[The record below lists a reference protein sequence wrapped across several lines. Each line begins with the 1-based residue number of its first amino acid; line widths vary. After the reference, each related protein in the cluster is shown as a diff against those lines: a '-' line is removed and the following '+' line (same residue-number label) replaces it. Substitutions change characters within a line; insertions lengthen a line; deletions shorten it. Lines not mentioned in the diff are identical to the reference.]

1 MIGLPVLTPPRIIAC
16 AAMLFS
22 SSLAFAQS
30 PASQPLWEIG
40 VFGTGI
46 SQLAYPGADQ
56 QVQRALV
63 LPTFIYRGKF
73 IRADRDTAGV
83 RAIKTS
89 RFELDVGF
97 AGSFGANSNDI
108 DARAGM
114 PDLGTLIEFG
124 PRAKWLIGPGPGG
137 GRWRAELPLRG
148 VFDVSDR
155 GAHKGMSLEPRV
167 LFERQSNAGWR
178 YSTSAGVIVADQ
190 RLARTFYEVRPEYA
204 LPTRPAYA
212 AKSGLV
218 AWRLSASVSKNL
230 DPDWRLFIFGRVDH
244 VGGAANENSPL
255 VKKKTGASAGVG
267 VAYTWKRSAA
277 LASD

>member
-1 MIGLPVLTPPRIIAC
+1 MTLLFRVFAFQILVATGLALLAPLSQAQTPDKLR
-16 AAMLFS
+16 
-22 SSLAFAQS
+22 
-30 PASQPLWEIG
+30 LWEIG

-56 QVQRALV
+56 QTNRVLV
-63 LPTFIYRGKF
+63 LPTFFYRGKF
-73 IRADRDTAGV
+73 LRADRETAGV

-97 AGSFGANSNDI
+97 AGSFGSNSKDI

-124 PRAKWLIGPGPGG
+124 PRAKWLIGQAPGG
-137 GRWRAELPLRG
+137 GTWRAELPVRG
-148 VFDVSDR
+148 AFDASDR
-155 GAHKGMSLEPRV
+155 GKHKGMSLEPRV
-167 LFERQSNAGWR
+167 LFERQSFAGWR
-178 YSTSAGVIVADQ
+178 YSTSFGAIIADE

-204 LPTRPAYA
+204 LPTRPAYT

-218 AWRLSASVSKNL
+218 AWRATASASKSL
-230 DPDWRLFIFGRVDH
+230 DPDWRVFVYGRVDN
-244 VGGAANENSPL
+244 VNNAANEASPL

-267 VAYTWKRSAA
+267 IAYTWKRSATP
-277 LASD
+277 ASE